1 MKGIIDMAII
11 DRKEIKKNAKTNL
24 KRNYWTCVIVT
35 FITVV
40 LLGGGYYYN
49 KKNIQNNISEEDI
62 LKNNDFVETNY
73 NSSNSD
79 LINEL
84 IENILEKNHD
94 DKSLEKKEEFQ
105 KKYDKG
111 ILSNAVNELTSK
123 EITIGFLNSLNILMS
138 GDDIHSFILSLI
150 FTLISVAFFFLIK
163 NVIVI
168 GKTRF
173 FLEERRYNTKI
184 SAILFPYKIKKTIHY
199 AWILFCKYLFQ
210 LLWSLTIIGGI
221 IKSYEYFF
229 IPYVLAENPKI
240 NRKQAFRLSKE
251 LTKRIKW
258 QIFKLDCSLLRL
270 VYIRIL
276 HIRA

>member
-1 MKGIIDMAII
+1 MAII
-11 DRKEIKKNAKTNL
+11 DRKEIKKNAKINL
-24 KRNYWTCVIVT
+24 KRNYWICVIVT

-49 KKNIQNNISEEDI
+49 KKYIQNNISDEDI
-62 LKNNDFVETNY
+62 INNNDFVETNY
-73 NSSNSD
+73 NSANSD
-79 LINEL
+79 LINEF
-84 IENILEKNHD
+84 IDNILEKKNN
-94 DKSLEKKEEFQ
+94 KVLEKKDEFQ

-111 ILSNAVNELTSK
+111 ILSHAVNELTSK
-123 EITIGFLNSLNILMS
+123 EITIGLLNSLNILMS
-138 GDDIHSFILSLI
+138 KDDIHSFVLSLI
-150 FTLISVAFFFLIK
+150 FTLISIVVFFLIK

-168 GKTRF
+168 GKVRF

-184 SAILFPYKIKKTIHY
+184 GAILFPYKIKKTLHY
-199 AWILFCKYLFQ
+199 AWILFCEHLFQ
-210 LLWSLTIIGGI
+210 VLWSLTIIGGI
-221 IKSYEYFF
+221 IKYYEYFF

-270 VYIRIL
+270 ACIRIFYIRI
-276 HIRA
+276 